1 MCMIDNITSLIDDLS
16 VKWDLWIGQYRA
28 FFPTEEEVLQACLSL
43 MEIVGG
49 KNTQGDDYLPNSS
62 SQIAACQDTRSGEI
76 IAALCLADAL
86 QLSGDTCWRTM
97 YQLDLFDEDQL
108 ANMAIFVDMVIEE
121 EYQKTP
127 AAAVLISHCFI
138 EILKAGGQAI
148 LLSCEADHFPIFKR
162 LGLRP
167 IGLQQESNRGI
178 NSIPMICFPDE
189 AYFSTIHS
197 PVISLLRGLDFLTY
211 QGFQEWY
218 KDLVKANQKL
228 KIGSTYFPDSEEQF
242 TGHKSITEGLSI
254 TDKKAFLRNA
264 MVIQYNEE
272 EVLLLEND
280 GGKTFGFVRQGILKV
295 MINGKPIVL
304 LGEGDIFGE
313 IAFILDSNR
322 SAQVVAASP
331 NTEVVQFSELAV
343 NNLES
348 EADRTTIWRN
358 LARVMAQKLLLT
370 NKLLD

>member
-1 MCMIDNITSLIDDLS
+1 MIDNITSLIDDLS

-28 FFPTEEEVLQACLSL
+28 FFPTEEEDLQVCLKL
-43 MEIVGG
+43 MEKAGG
-49 KNTQGDDYLPNSS
+49 KNRKGDEYLPNFS

-76 IAALCLADAL
+76 IAALCLADGR
-86 QLSGDTCWRTM
+86 QLSADSCWRNT
-97 YQLDLFDEDQL
+97 YQLDLFEEDQL
-108 ANMAIFVDMVIEE
+108 ANIAVFVDMIIQD

-148 LLSCEADHFPIFKR
+148 LLSCEAEQFPIFKR

-167 IGLQQESNRGI
+167 IGLQQQTDRGKQI
-178 NSIPMICFPDE
+178 IPMICFPDE
-189 AYFSTIHS
+189 DYFSTIHS

-218 KDLVKANQKL
+218 NRLVTADEKL
-228 KIGSTYFPDSEEQF
+228 LIGSTYFPDSEEQF
-242 TGHKSITEGLSI
+242 TGHKSITEGVSPQG
-254 TDKKAFLRNA
+254 KKAFLKNA
-264 MVIQYNEE
+264 VVIRYNEE
-272 EVLLLEND
+272 EVLLMEND
-280 GGKTFGFVRQGILKV
+280 GGKAFGFVRQGILKV

-331 NTEVVQFSELAV
+331 NTEIVQFSESAL

-348 EADRTTIWRN
+348 ETDRTIIWRN

>member
-1 MCMIDNITSLIDDLS
+1 MIDNITSLIDDLS

-28 FFPTEEEVLQACLSL
+28 FFPTEEEDLQACMDL
-43 MEIVGG
+43 MEKAGG
-49 KNTQGDDYLPNSS
+49 KNRQGDEYLPNFS

-86 QLSGDTCWRTM
+86 QLSEDNCWRNT

-108 ANMAIFVDMVIEE
+108 GTMAVFVDMIIEE

-148 LLSCEADHFPIFKR
+148 LLSCEAERFPIFKR

-167 IGLQQESNRGI
+167 IGLQQKSNNGI
-178 NSIPMICFPDE
+178 YIPMICFPDE
-189 AYFSTIHS
+189 DYFATIHS
-197 PVISLLRGLDFLTY
+197 PVISLLRGLDFMTY
-211 QGFQEWY
+211 KGFQDWY
-218 KDLVKANQKL
+218 KDLVDRNQDL
-228 KIGSTYFPDSEEQF
+228 RIGSTYFPDSEEQF
-242 TGHKSITEGLSI
+242 TGHKSITEGLSPAG
-254 TDKKAFLRNA
+254 KKAFLKNA
-264 MVIQYNEE
+264 IVITYNEE
-272 EVLLLEND
+272 EVLLMEND
-280 GGKTFGFVRQGILKV
+280 GGKTFGFVRQGLLKV
-295 MINGKPIVL
+295 MINGKTIVL

-313 IAFILDSNR
+313 IAFILESNR

-331 NTEVVQFSELAV
+331 NTEVVQFSESAV

-348 EADRTTIWRN
+348 EADRTAIWRN
-358 LARVMAQKLLLT
+358 LARVMAQKLILT